1 MPTLYGISNC
11 DTIRKAKKWLEANG
25 VDYQY
30 HDFRKNGLDADQLKS
45 WVNELGWEVLL
56 NKRGTTWRQQP
67 DDVKNNI
74 DEASAIELML
84 ENPAIIKRP
93 VLDLGDRRVVGF
105 KEADYDSFFA

>member
-1 MPTLYGISNC
+1 MTTLYGISNC
-11 DTIRKAKKWLEANG
+11 DTIRKAKKWLKANG
-25 VDYQY
+25 VDYEY
-30 HDFRKNGLDADQLKS
+30 HDFRKNGLDAEQLKG
-45 WVNELGWEVLL
+45 WVAELGWEVLL

-84 ENPAIIKRP
+84 ESPAIIKRP

-105 KEADYDSFFA
+105 KEADYQGFFS